1 MNRRARW
8 FAGVSFT
15 VAAGAAAAS
24 AGGAES
30 ESAKSESAKSAG
42 RYACVGNSSD
52 AELKVDLGS
61 GEGGVWASEITLT
74 VMGGA
79 AEISGVV
86 YDVDK
91 LTGDTSTKTK
101 TKTKARK
108 PPQLRLKP
116 KTLTAAQRT
125 ELLEGLSQALNR
137 PEEAPD
143 CPVSTVQ
150 TAKLS
155 WSCKSSSGNTSTSGD
170 MSFESDRCPAKG
182 RGYTHAVGVADW
194 AVAAF
199 KRLGAR

>member
-1 MNRRARW
+1 MKRRARW
-8 FAGVSFT
+8 FLGLAFMVVAGAAT
-15 VAAGAAAAS
+15 AAAGAAGTDAAS
-24 AGGAES
+24 G
-30 ESAKSESAKSAG
+30 KSAG
-42 RYACVGNSSD
+42 RYACVGTASE
-52 AELKVDLGS
+52 AELRVDLGG
-61 GEGGVWASEITLT
+61 GEGGVWASELTLT

-79 AEISGVV
+79 AEISGAV

-91 LTGDTSTKTK
+91 LTAKK
-101 TKTKARK
+101 RK

-116 KTLTAAQRT
+116 KTITAAQRT
-125 ELLEGLSQALNR
+125 ELLAGLSAAVNR

-155 WSCKSSSGNTSTSGD
+155 WSCKSASGNTSTAGD
-170 MSFESDRCPAKG
+170 MSFESDRCPSTGK
-182 RGYTHAVGVADW
+182 GYTHAVGIADW

>member
-1 MNRRARW
+1 M
-8 FAGVSFT
+8 AGVLM
-15 VAAGAAAAS
+15 AATA
-24 AGGAES
+24 AGGAEP
-30 ESAKSESAKSAG
+30 APAKSAG
-42 RYACVGNSSD
+42 RYACVGTTSD

-74 VMGGA
+74 IMGGT

-91 LTGDTSTKTK
+91 MAANTKL
-101 TKTKARK
+101 RK
-108 PPQLRLKP
+108 PPQLKLKP
-116 KTLTAAQRT
+116 KTLTAAQRS
-125 ELLEGLSQALNR
+125 ELLEGLSAALNR

-155 WSCKSSSGNTSTSGD
+155 WSCKSASGNTSTAGD

-182 RGYTHAVGVADW
+182 RGYTHAIGLADW

>member
-1 MNRRARW
+1 MKRWARW
-8 FAGVSFT
+8 FVGLALS
-15 VAAGAAAAS
+15 VAAGAAAAAGA
-24 AGGAES
+24 AGGTDGAS
-30 ESAKSESAKSAG
+30 GKSAG
-42 RYACVGNSSD
+42 RYACVGTSSE
-52 AELKVDLGS
+52 AELRVSLGS

-74 VMGGA
+74 VMGSA

-91 LTGDTSTKTK
+91 LTAKK
-101 TKTKARK
+101 RK
-108 PPQLRLKP
+108 PPQLKLKP

-125 ELLEGLSQALNR
+125 ELLEGLSAAINR

-150 TAKLS
+150 TAQLS
-155 WSCKSSSGNTSTSGD
+155 WSCKSASGNTSTSGN
-170 MSFESDRCPAKG
+170 MSFESDRCPSAGKG
-182 RGYTHAVGVADW
+182 STHAIGIADW

>member
-1 MNRRARW
+1 MALV
-8 FAGVSFT
+8 FAGIAG
-15 VAAGAAAAS
+15 VATRADGADS
-24 AGGAES
+24 APG
-30 ESAKSESAKSAG
+30 KSAG
-42 RYACVGNSSD
+42 RHACVATAHD
-52 AELKVDLGS
+52 AELKVDLGN

-74 VMGGA
+74 VVAGT
-79 AEISGVV
+79 AEISGTV

-91 LTGDTSTKTK
+91 LAGSGKK
-101 TKTKARK
+101 RK

-125 ELLEGLSQALNR
+125 ELMQGLSEAINR
-137 PEEAPD
+137 AEEAPD

-155 WSCKSSSGNTSTSGD
+155 WSCKSDSGNTSTAGD
-170 MSFESDRCPAKG
+170 MSFEGDRCPSSGKG
-182 RGYTHAVGVADW
+182 TTHAVGIADW

>member
-91 LTGDTSTKTK
+91 LTADTSAKTK
-101 TKTKARK
+101 PKTRK

>member
-1 MNRRARW
+1 MTPRARR
-8 FAGVSFT
+8 FVGLGVIVVAGVAT
-15 VAAGAAAAS
+15 AAARAGEADSAS
-24 AGGAES
+24 G
-30 ESAKSESAKSAG
+30 KSAG
-42 RYACVGNSSD
+42 RYACVGTTND
-52 AELKVDLGS
+52 AELRVDLGS
-61 GEGGVWASEITLT
+61 GEGGVWASAITLT
-74 VMGGA
+74 VMGGT
-79 AEISGVV
+79 AEISGAV

-91 LTGDTSTKTK
+91 LTAKK
-101 TKTKARK
+101 RK

-125 ELLEGLSQALNR
+125 ELLQGLSAAINR

-155 WSCKSSSGNTSTSGD
+155 WSCKSASGNTSTSGD
-170 MSFESDRCPAKG
+170 MSFESDRCPSTGK
-182 RGYTHAVGVADW
+182 GYTHAIGIADW

>member
-1 MNRRARW
+1 MGLAC
-8 FAGVSFT
+8 T
-15 VAAGAAAAS
+15 VVAGAAAA

-30 ESAKSESAKSAG
+30 APGKSAG
-42 RYACVGNSSD
+42 RYACIGTASD

-61 GEGGVWASEITLT
+61 GEGGVWASEVTLT
-74 VMGGA
+74 VMGGT
-79 AEISGVV
+79 AEISGNV

-91 LTGDTSTKTK
+91 VTSKLTGKK
-101 TKTKARK
+101 RK

-116 KTLTAAQRT
+116 KTLTAAQQA
-125 ELLEGLSQALNR
+125 ELLQGLSEAINR

-150 TAKLS
+150 TAKVS
-155 WSCKSSSGNTSTSGD
+155 WSCKSASGNTSTAGD
-170 MSFESDRCPAKG
+170 MSFESDRCPEKGKG
-182 RGYTHAVGVADW
+182 RTHALGIADW